1 MFRALPFLPRIQ
13 LPTGNIAAVVVG
25 ARLRPDCA
33 RSSDAHDSY
42 GAGGEQFQ
50 SSCTIEEKRGS
61 RISHA
66 WGLRV
71 ATASELFRVL
81 LVGFG
86 DAGGVGE
93 WGVSGGIYDCAV
105 EVF

>member
-1 MFRALPFLPRIQ
+1 M
-13 LPTGNIAAVVVG
+13 VDS
-25 ARLRPDCA
+25 ARLYHDFARP
-33 RSSDAHDSY
+33 SDAHDSY

-50 SSCTIEEKRGS
+50 SPRTIEEKRGA

-71 ATASELFRVL
+71 ATASELFRLL
-81 LVGFG
+81 LVGAG
-86 DAGGVGE
+86 DANGVGE
-93 WGVSGGIYDCAV
+93 WGMSGGVYDCAV